1 MNTKSLKENLG
12 NMSSRVQL
20 SSASANSC
28 AHVLVGSKEKV
39 DLRFFYTKRNDLV
52 FELRFFVQKQL
63 IRFTTGASWPCY
75 VTNKNRCQS
84 VTHRFSSPRGCTKSC
99 TPHQKN

>member
-28 AHVLVGSKEKV
+28 AHVLMGSKEKV
-39 DLRFFYTKRNDLV
+39 DLRFFLHK
-52 FELRFFVQKQL
+52 KQGL
-63 IRFTTGASWPCY
+63 G
-75 VTNKNRCQS
+75 V
-84 VTHRFSSPRGCTKSC
+84 
-99 TPHQKN
+99 